1 MSNALSRNLLLG
13 LPHPGSGIW
22 KTCNGPHLN
31 ASGMFGEPLKML
43 GMETAL
49 EDKYWQLRM
58 IGMDAIDQR
67 FKTREISPVAS
78 DGDDSRMQSEL

>member
-1 MSNALSRNLLLG
+1 
-13 LPHPGSGIW
+13 
-22 KTCNGPHLN
+22 
-31 ASGMFGEPLKML
+31 MFGEPLKML